1 MRPGKD
7 RDTGTGNGQS
17 MEMKKENRR
26 VHDRSRRR
34 FLVSGALAAAAW
46 PGIRVL
52 ADTEMTL
59 PFVNGGRPLVKYPQK
74 RPLIRLTARPPQL
87 ETPFSVF
94 NESLLTPNDAF
105 FVRYHLTNAP
115 PPRDL
120 LEPERFRL
128 NVSGRVTTPLT
139 LSVAELKSRF
149 ESVETV
155 AVLQCSGNSRGF
167 FEPRVGGGQL
177 GHGAMGCARWKG
189 VRLADVLKA
198 AGIQAEA
205 RQVLFNGLDTP
216 LLPAT
221 PDFIKSI
228 EPDLAVNP
236 ELLLAYEMNGE
247 QLPWLN
253 GFPLRLVV
261 PGYFG
266 TYWIKQVSEIT
277 VVDAEFK
284 GFWMNPGYRIP
295 DDPCAAISPGTT
307 PKRTIPITRLN
318 VRSFITSL
326 TPGATVRV
334 GETVTLR
341 GIAFD
346 DGQGIQE
353 VDVSEDGGR
362 HWRSAELGTSLGK
375 YAFREWTLPWKP
387 LKAGPQ
393 TLLARATN
401 RLGQS
406 QPREPLWNPAGYMRN
421 CIEPVE
427 VTVV

>member
-1 MRPGKD
+1 MNPLNPRTRDADGD
-7 RDTGTGNGQS
+7 RHG
-17 MEMKKENRR
+17 
-26 VHDRSRRR
+26 VSRRR
-34 FLVSGALAAAAW
+34 FLRSGGLAAATW
-46 PGIRVL
+46 PVWRGV
-52 ADTEMTL
+52 ADPEVTL
-59 PFVNGGRPLVKYPQK
+59 PFANGGRPLVKYPQK

-105 FVRYHLTNAP
+105 FVRYHLTHVP
-115 PPRDL
+115 PSEL
-120 LEPERFRL
+120 LQPDRFRL
-128 NVSGRVTTPLT
+128 SVKGRVRTPLT
-139 LSVAELKSRF
+139 LSVGDLKARF

-189 VRLADVLKA
+189 VRLAEVLKA
-198 AGIQAEA
+198 AGIEVEA

-216 LLPAT
+216 FLPAT

-228 EPDLAVNP
+228 EPDLALDP
-236 ELLLAYEMNGE
+236 EVLLAYEMNGE
-247 QLPWLN
+247 PLPWLN

-295 DDPCAAISPGTT
+295 DDPCGAVAPGTT
-307 PKRTIPITRLN
+307 PKRTVPITRLN

-326 TPGATVRV
+326 VTGDTVKAGVR
-334 GETVTLR
+334 TVIR

-346 DGQGIQE
+346 DGQGIRE
-353 VDVSEDGGR
+353 VVVSEDGGR
-362 HWRSAELGTSLGK
+362 QWRAADLGESVGN
-375 YAFREWTLPWKP
+375 YAFREWTIPWTP
-387 LKAGPQ
+387 SKAGAC
-393 TLLARATN
+393 TLMARATN

-406 QPREPLWNPAGYMRN
+406 QPMEPLWNPAGYMRN
-421 CIEPVE
+421 CVE
-427 VTVV
+427 HVTVAVV